1 MRNLILVT
9 TAAVALAAC
18 TTAEKG
24 AVVGG
29 LGGAVVGGAISGDV
43 GGAAVGGLIG
53 AVGGYLIGKSLNR
66 PGYCRYRDR
75 NGRVYEAP
83 C

>member
-1 MRNLILVT
+1 MKKFLVML
-9 TAAVALAAC
+9 AALAMLAGC

-29 LGGAVVGGAISGDV
+29 VGGALIGGAVGDTGGAV
-43 GGAAVGGLIG
+43 AGGLIG
-53 AVGGYLIGKSLNR
+53 AVGGYLIGKTIDGR
-66 PGYCRYRDR
+66 CRYRDR
-75 NGRVYEAP
+75 NGRVYTAA